1 MKIKVADSVKGKLNI
16 VGLPGTLLAGQ
27 EADLTKE
34 QFLSY
39 QVQGLLKSGI
49 LQSSSYK
56 PSASLQYKNS
66 TGNKIRMPWGQIIGP
81 NQVFDVELG
90 NSSSVQFLNLV
101 KEGFVSRFETSK
113 TEVEEKPKVAK
124 GRKPK
129 TVDKSPKNMK
139 DVVASQK
146 PPKDTYIHDPDVKTK
161 AYVENRIAEIDKDL
175 EEGNFVDKK
184 QTRDRLLKMQNNLRN
199 QQKE

>member
-49 LQSSSYK
+49 LQSGSYK
-56 PSASLQYKNS
+56 PSQNLQYKNN
-66 TGNKIRMPWGQIIGP
+66 TGNKLRMPWGQIIGP
-81 NQVFDVELG
+81 NQVFDVEVG
-90 NSSSVQFLNLV
+90 NSASVHFLNLM
-101 KEGFVSRFETSK
+101 KEGFVSEFENSK
-113 TEVEEKPKVAK
+113 TEEKPKAVK
-124 GRKPK
+124 DKKSK

-146 PPKDTYIHDPDVKTK
+146 TPKDTYIHDPGVKTK
-161 AYVENRIAEIDKDL
+161 AYVENRIAEIDRDL

-184 QTRDRLLKMQNNLRN
+184 QTRDRLLKMQDSLRN

>member
-39 QVQGLLKSGI
+39 QVQGLLKSGV

-56 PSASLQYKNS
+56 PSASSQYKNN
-66 TGNKIRMPWGQIIGP
+66 TGNKVRMPWGQIIGP

-90 NSSSVQFLNLV
+90 NASSVHFTNLV
-101 KEGFVSRFETSK
+101 KEGFVSLFENSK
-113 TEVEEKPKVAK
+113 TEEKPKAVK
-124 GRKPK
+124 EKK
-129 TVDKSPKNMK
+129 SKIVDKTPKSMK

-146 PPKDTYIHDPDVKTK
+146 PPKDTYIHDPGVKTK

-184 QTRDRLLKMQNNLRN
+184 QARDRLLKMQSSLRN

>member
-56 PSASLQYKNS
+56 PSANSQYKNN
-66 TGNKIRMPWGQIIGP
+66 TGNKIRMPWGQLVGP

-90 NSSSVQFLNLV
+90 NSSSVYFTNLI
-101 KEGFVSRFETSK
+101 KEGFVSLFEKSK
-113 TEVEEKPKVAK
+113 TEEKPKATKEKKSKV
-124 GRKPK
+124 
-129 TVDKSPKNMK
+129 VDKSPKSMK
-139 DVVASQK
+139 DVISSQK
-146 PPKDTYIHDPDVKTK
+146 PPKDTYIHDPDLKTK
-161 AYVENRIAEIDKDL
+161 AYVENRISEIDKDL

-184 QTRDRLLKMQNNLRN
+184 QTRDRLLKMQNSLRN

>member
-16 VGLPGTLLAGQ
+16 AGLTGTLLAGQ

-39 QVQGLLKSGI
+39 QVQNLLKNGI

-56 PSASLQYKNS
+56 PSQNKQYKND
-66 TGNKIRMPWGQIIGP
+66 TGNKLRMPWGQIIGP
-81 NQVFDVELG
+81 NQVFDVELE
-90 NSSSVQFLNLV
+90 NSASVNFLSLIKN
-101 KEGFVSRFETSK
+101 GFVSQFEQSK
-113 TEVEEKPKVAK
+113 EEKTVTTKEKKAPKI
-124 GRKPK
+124 
-129 TVDKSPKNMK
+129 DKSPKNMK

-146 PPKDTYIHDPDVKTK
+146 APKDTYIHDPETKTK
-161 AYVENRIAEIDKDL
+161 AYVQNRISEIDKDL

-184 QTRDRLLKMQNNLRN
+184 QTRERLLKMQDGLRN
-199 QQKE
+199 KQVK